1 VKIVIINMTK
11 SDKQLSRQNRKN
23 AIPMNKLIHET
34 LSRHGITKQVQ
45 SANIVKHGNCLLY
58 KILDDEYKND
68 IRILS
73 YSNSILTIVCR
84 HGSSAHLANS
94 IRAQIQ
100 KGIEE
105 SVPSASI
112 ADIHIKIDQ
121 KLLDNSADSLIY

>member
-1 VKIVIINMTK
+1 MTK

-45 SANIVKHGNCLLY
+45 SANIVKNGNCLLY
-58 KILDDEYKND
+58 KMLDNEYRND

-84 HGSSAHLANS
+84 HSSSAHLANS

-105 SVPSASI
+105 SVPNASI
-112 ADIHIKIDQ
+112 VDIHIKIDQ
-121 KLLDNSADSLIY
+121 KLLDNSADSLVY